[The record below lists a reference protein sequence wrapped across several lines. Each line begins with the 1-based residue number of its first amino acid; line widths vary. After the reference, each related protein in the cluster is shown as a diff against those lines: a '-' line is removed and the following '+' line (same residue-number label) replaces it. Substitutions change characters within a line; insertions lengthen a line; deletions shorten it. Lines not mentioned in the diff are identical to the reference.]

1 LQTARISAAP
11 AAPAGIP
18 APPAFDIEI
27 RPSRERVIVA
37 PRGELD
43 CATVARLQT
52 AVDDLVATG
61 WDTIVLDLR
70 GLCFMDSTG
79 LCLITRQTGRT
90 DTAVQ
95 LIDGTAAVS
104 RLFDLTGLRP
114 RLPFIS
120 PHGPRNAG
128 PRWLRPVSSD
138 NRTRGADDGEH

>member
-1 LQTARISAAP
+1 LPTARDSAAL
-11 AAPAGIP
+11 AAHARIP
-18 APPAFDIEI
+18 ALPAFAIEI

-90 DTAVQ
+90 DAAVQ